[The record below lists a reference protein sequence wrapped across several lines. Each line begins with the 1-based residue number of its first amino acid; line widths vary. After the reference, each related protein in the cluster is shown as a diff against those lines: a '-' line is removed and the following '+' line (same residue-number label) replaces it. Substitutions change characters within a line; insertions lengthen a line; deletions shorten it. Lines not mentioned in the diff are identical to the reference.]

1 MIDSSYFLLDEKIQN
16 GIRDI
21 LKWNSL
27 TSIQEETIPHLLN
40 GDNCVLI
47 AQTAGGKTEAAFFP
61 IISEIYKESLEA
73 ISVIYISP
81 LRALLNNQELRL
93 KKLGKIANIDAFK
106 WHGEVDYNNKK
117 KFKVEPKH
125 IIATTP
131 ESLEVMLMSDSYD
144 CDELFSNVRFI
155 VIDEIHYF
163 AESYRGSQL
172 MSVIERIQ
180 TYSKYDIQR
189 IGLSATVGNPEEI
202 LNWMS
207 GSSKRGRSV
216 ITPNRTGNKSKIF
229 IRYFE
234 EFTEGTMQQLIPELK
249 DKKSLFFCNSR
260 ADSESVSKVLKGLG
274 LNAKVHHSSIS
285 KNLRE
290 ISEEKLKNNSEEMIL
305 CCTSTMELGID
316 VGELDTIMQLNC
328 PSTVASFR
336 QRMGRTGR
344 RPGTISHYEF
354 CVGDEFNLI
363 NSIAIVELAKEK
375 WIESSHTSFSSYT
388 VLFQQLFSMIEQK
401 YGLKYEY
408 LKGIVEKANCFSEID
423 SVKLKEFMEYLIE
436 VKYIEYLNGEYLIG
450 VEAEKEYS
458 YNFIMNFISV
468 FETLPEYSVIYRNK
482 EIGTLQSWFINGLLK
497 ENKFSKFTLAGVTW
511 VIDKIDY
518 DKHRIYVERS
528 KEGGIATWMGSGLIL
543 SYKISKQMLKVLNS
557 NEEYSYV
564 DTKSQS
570 VLKSIRLEHSAFKI
584 DEDEIVIDV
593 IKNGFD
599 VYTYAGHKVN
609 FTLGLIIEKEFG
621 FEFSVT
627 YDKIKVKRGD
637 KRINENHILQLLERA
652 KEDLDDIEKTIEKS
666 LIESKFKS
674 HSKFYDRLPR
684 FAQIEVLKYELLDIM
699 NTRKLLKESDIR
711 VENLYEGI

>member
-81 LRALLNNQELRL
+81 IRALLNNQELRL

-423 SVKLKEFMEYLIE
+423 SIKLKEFMEYLIE